1 MNKWQ
6 QTLSDK
12 FPKAIDFK
20 DLTVVTKSVLA
31 SVGLTA
37 HNTLFSNCTCRDEIN
52 QYDVEKLAAIWGENF
67 DLAGLGGYPSA
78 GITGFS
84 AYNHH
89 VPDQGYQFIL
99 YGPHIGLNED
109 GVLGKVHRVDMKKET
124 SACGSLIGF
133 LEKVKLNSS
142 YQPSYNPLDPEQYLV
157 EKALI
162 LHQEELLSSKEP
174 ILTLTQKMYEII
186 DQRIEEI
193 LNKLNTDL
201 AHVLL
206 GGIMINT
213 PQKYSDWF
221 DVKRAD
227 LIVGPVKSP
236 EITDLLPK
244 IV

>member
-1 MNKWQ
+1 MTKWQ
-6 QTLSDK
+6 QTLSK
-12 FPKAIDFK
+12 TFPKAIDFK
-20 DLTVVTKSVLA
+20 DLTTVTKDVLS
-31 SVGLTA
+31 SVGLTTN
-37 HNTLFSNCTCRDEIN
+37 NTLFGNCTCRDEIN
-52 QYDVEKLAAIWGENF
+52 QYDIEKLAAIWGENF

-89 VPDQGYQFIL
+89 VPDRGYQFIL
-99 YGPHIGLNED
+99 YGPHIGLDEE
-109 GVLGKVHRVDMKKET
+109 GILGKVHRIDMEHET

-133 LEKVKLNSS
+133 LEKIKVDSS

-162 LHQEELLSSKEP
+162 LHQEEIISSNDP

-193 LNKLNTDL
+193 LNTLDSDL

-213 PQKYSDWF
+213 PHKYTDWF

-227 LIVGPVKSP
+227 FIVGPAKSP
-236 EITDLLPK
+236 KITDLLSK